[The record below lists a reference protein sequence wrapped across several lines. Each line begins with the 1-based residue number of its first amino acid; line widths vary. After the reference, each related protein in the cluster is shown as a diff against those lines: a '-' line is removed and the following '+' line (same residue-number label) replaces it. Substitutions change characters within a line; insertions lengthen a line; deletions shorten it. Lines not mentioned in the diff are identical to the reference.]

1 MKFEFLLKNF
11 QIPLFARQ
19 EQKKILLNS
28 DKTIRKK
35 WKEKYKF
42 KNTSNDF
49 VNFLNKMLPEVFQ
62 EYF

>member
-28 DKTIRKK
+28 DKTIRKNGR
-35 WKEKYKF
+35 
-42 KNTSNDF
+42 KNINLKILLMILLIF
-49 VNFLNKMLPEVFQ
+49 
-62 EYF
+62 